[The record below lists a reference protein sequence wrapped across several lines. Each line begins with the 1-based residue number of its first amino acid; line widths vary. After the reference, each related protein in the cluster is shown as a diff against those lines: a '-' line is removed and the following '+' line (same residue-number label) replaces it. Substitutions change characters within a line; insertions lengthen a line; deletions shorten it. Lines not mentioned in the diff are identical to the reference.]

1 MSGILIQKPC
11 YYGGKDQSY
20 MSTGQETPKSLTI
33 TRRQEEVMQQIVPQ
47 APERTTLANT
57 IDFRFTASRNVGE
70 YIPVV

>member
-1 MSGILIQKPC
+1 
-11 YYGGKDQSY
+11 

-47 APERTTLANT
+47 APERTSLANT
-57 IDFRFTASRNVGE
+57 IDFRLTASRNVGE